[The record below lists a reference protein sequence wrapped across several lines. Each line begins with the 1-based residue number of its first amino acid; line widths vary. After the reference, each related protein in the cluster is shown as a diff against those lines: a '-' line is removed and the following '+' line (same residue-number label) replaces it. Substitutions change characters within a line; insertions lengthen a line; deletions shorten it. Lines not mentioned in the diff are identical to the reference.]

1 MRIARV
7 VGRVVLRMVGTM
19 IAATFLVFFAVENSI
34 RGGIR
39 TVILP
44 AGIDESS
51 PRARELI
58 EEWNLD
64 GNLVVRYLRWLGDAV
79 TGDFGRSTRAG
90 TQVSELI
97 THRLSISL
105 EIMLLGTLVTLLIGI
120 PLGLW
125 AAARSAR
132 GRGRVL
138 TSALSVSQSVPVF
151 VTPLFLVWVF
161 ALQLGWLPAAGWV
174 RISDSLTGNLRA
186 AALPVIALAF
196 AEIGVVGRI
205 VQNDAA
211 RIMGADFVTSAL
223 SKGLPARYVMVRHV
237 LRPASLGLL
246 NVIGINI
253 GALLSGA
260 LIVELVFGIGGL
272 GQLLLESTL
281 NRDLELLL
289 GLTVYTV
296 GVYVVLNAIVDALMP
311 ILDPRIRG
319 DLAGGR

>member
-1 MRIARV
+1 MV
-7 VGRVVLRMVGTM
+7 RMVGTM
-19 IAATFLVFFAVENSI
+19 VAATFLVFFAVENSI

-44 AGIDESS
+44 AGMDENS
-51 PRARELI
+51 PQARELI

-64 GNLVVRYLRWLGDAV
+64 GGLVVRYGRWLADAV
-79 TGDFGRSTRAG
+79 QGDLGRSTRAG
-90 TQVSELI
+90 TPVTELV

-105 EIMLLGTLVTLLIGI
+105 EIMLLGTLVALLIGI

-132 GRGRVL
+132 GRGRAL
-138 TSALSVSQSVPVF
+138 TSMLSISQSVPVF
-151 VTPLFLVWVF
+151 VTPLFLVWLF
-161 ALQLGWLPAAGWV
+161 ALQLRWLPAAGWV
-174 RISDSLTGNLRA
+174 RISDSLTENLRA

-196 AEIGVVGRI
+196 AEIGVIGRI

-211 RIMGADFVTSAL
+211 RLMGADFVTSAFA
-223 SKGLPARYVMVRHV
+223 KGLSTPYVMFRHV

-246 NVIGINI
+246 NVVGLNI
-253 GALLSGA
+253 GSLLSGA

-296 GVYVVLNAIVDALMP
+296 GVYVVLNAMVDILMP
-311 ILDPRIRG
+311 ILDPRIR
-319 DLAGGR
+319 RTR

>member
-1 MRIARV
+1 M
-7 VGRVVLRMVGTM
+7 LGTM
-19 IAATFLVFFAVENSI
+19 IAATLLVFIAVERSI

-44 AGIDESS
+44 PGIDESS
-51 PRARELI
+51 PQARELI
-58 EEWNLD
+58 EEWNLE
-64 GNLVVRYLRWLGDAV
+64 GGLVVRYLRWLGDAV

-90 TQVSELI
+90 TPVSELI

-105 EIMLLGTLVTLLIGI
+105 EIMLLGSFVTLAIDI

-125 AAARSAR
+125 AAERSFR
-132 GRGRVL
+132 GRGRAL
-138 TSALSVSQSVPVF
+138 TSVLSVSQSIPVF
-151 VTPLFLVWVF
+151 VTPLFLVWAF

-174 RISDSLTGNLRA
+174 RISDSLTGNLEA
-186 AALPVIALAF
+186 VALPVVALAF

-211 RIMGADFVTSAL
+211 RTMSADFVTSAL
-223 SKGLPARYVMVRHV
+223 AKGLSTPYVMVRHV

-246 NVIGINI
+246 NVIGLNI
-253 GALLSGA
+253 GSLLSGA

-281 NRDLELLL
+281 NRDLNLLL

-311 ILDPRIRG
+311 VLDPRIR
-319 DLAGGR
+319 AGRAATG